1 MKTIVKTSLL
11 AAGLGAVLASGI
23 LIGQAI
29 AYQPH
34 MEAALDALHT
44 AKHELEESSHNKGG
58 HRIEALR
65 LTNEAIHEVEMGMA
79 DAD

>member
-1 MKTIVKTSLL
+1 MKMIVKTSI
-11 AAGLGAVLASGI
+11 AAAAMGAMLASGI
-23 LIGQAI
+23 LIGQAV
-29 AYQPH
+29 ARQPH

-44 AKHELEESSHNKGG
+44 AKSELEMASHNKGG
-58 HRIEALR
+58 HRVEALR